1 MSLARAAAVRNI
13 SIVMEGENEGSVIA
27 RSGLLAEQVLWQARA
42 TKQSVPVVIP
52 RAAFLHLSLRVHPDA
67 CPERSRRG
75 SREPKQS
82 QQIIPSLI
90 IIER

>member
-42 TKQSVPVVIP
+42 PKQSVPVVIP
-52 RAAFLHLSLRVHPDA
+52 RAAFLHLSLREAAGDVAISTNRVHFNRKVKE
-67 CPERSRRG
+67 CSVKSNWSRH
-75 SREPKQS
+75 
-82 QQIIPSLI
+82 
-90 IIER
+90 